1 MDRKIAI
8 IRKGNTFQFF
18 EEDSLSEIV
27 GTRLLAERTHDDMT
41 VIMPEVADMKDG
53 DKTNIVIENKVLRAY
68 RIV

>member
-1 MDRKIAI
+1 MDRKVAI

-18 EEDSLSEIV
+18 EEDSLSAIV
-27 GTRLLAERTHDDMT
+27 GTRLLAERSHDDTT

-53 DKTNIVIENKVLRAY
+53 EKTNIVIENKVLRAY